1 MGNGLAGRG
10 PAPADSPRRGL
21 SPRACSPCNDCGKL
35 HIRIA
40 NFLSLG
46 NWTMQPRSVLSTAP
60 GHGQIAMKRILRVF
74 VAVAAI
80 APAGLAVPV
89 HAWTPSQSAAVAAK
103 ARSDA
108 LARARAQAAAK
119 ARADAVAKARTDAT
133 AKSKAFAIA
142 RQSVR
147 TETQRRTQAA
157 DKAAQAQVQIK
168 TANTQLQMKTAGS
181 QRSTQTKAQTLSKLQ
196 VRQVQPLRGAAR
208 PQYAQTVK
216 PHPSTNRPSAQTNR
230 SSAHAR

>member
-1 MGNGLAGRG
+1 MGNGSRRPWGRAGRFPRRSFPLG
-10 PAPADSPRRGL
+10 PACPAMTAASCR
-21 SPRACSPCNDCGKL
+21 
-35 HIRIA
+35 IRIA
-40 NFLSLG
+40 NFLFLG
-46 NWTMQPRSVLSTAP
+46 NWTMQPRSVLSSTP
-60 GHGQIAMKRILRVF
+60 GHGHMAMKRILRVF

-80 APAGLAVPV
+80 APAGLVVPV

-103 ARSDA
+103 ARADA

-119 ARADAVAKARTDAT
+119 ARTDAAAKARVDAT

-147 TETQRRTQAA
+147 TETQRRTEAA

-181 QRSTQTKAQTLSKLQ
+181 QRSTQTKAQTLNKLQ

-216 PHPSTNRPSAQTNR
+216 PHPSTNRPSAQTSR